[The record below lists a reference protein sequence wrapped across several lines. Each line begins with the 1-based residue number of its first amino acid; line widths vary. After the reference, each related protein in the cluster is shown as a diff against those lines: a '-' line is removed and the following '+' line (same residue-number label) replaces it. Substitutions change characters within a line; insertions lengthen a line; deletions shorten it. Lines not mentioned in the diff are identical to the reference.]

1 MKKLFTILF
10 LFVSFIALS
19 QNNGI
24 NFQGVGRNSSGA
36 VLAST
41 KISLRFSVIQSSE
54 AGTVEYAES
63 KEVTTNAQGI
73 FSVVIGDG
81 TQISKTGNFSDI
93 NWKINPK
100 FLKVEMDPSG
110 GTSFVATG
118 TTRLQAV
125 PFAYYAN
132 GVNADNVDGV
142 LSASKGGTGVASI
155 SALKTALAID
165 QINNTSDLAKPIST
179 ATQAALDTKVSSS
192 TFSTT
197 IATKAPID
205 SPTFTGTVAGITKAM
220 VGLGSVD
227 NTSDL
232 AKPISTLTQEALE
245 TKVSNATFSTTV
257 ATKANAT
264 DLALKA
270 PIESPTFTGTVAGI
284 TKAMVGLGSVNNTAD
299 LAKPI
304 STATQEALDTK
315 VSASTFSTT
324 LATKV
329 STETFSSTV
338 ATKENAA
345 NKSTATDLGASE
357 TSDILF
363 PTQKAVKTY
372 VDGLVNSGGVQDG
385 GILTRHIADLT
396 VTNAKVATGIDK
408 AKVGL
413 ENVDN
418 TSDALK
424 PISTATQEALD
435 TKLYT
440 EDFNSRLRNIA
451 KLDEANYFTG
461 EQNIFNGNQTVIGEL
476 TLPNGILNL
485 STGTQILSGTNSN
498 TTIQNRA
505 DSDFSIKT
513 SADQFEGIEYG
524 ESDPREH
531 ELKFTADGKLRFSDG
546 SRIFPYLSDQ
556 DFESE
561 ELKNVFSIRSKTG
574 GYIELKTS
582 SNEEEYGNY
591 WTFKDNGTLVFPN
604 STKIETGTA
613 SETII
618 RNTSDRN
625 LSIVTKETND
635 DGITEHEFTF
645 GKDGYIIFDQVT
657 GIGREN
663 GEFNLLNE
671 GNINLISNGNIVL
684 GDPNEMGRSF
694 KFEIDNS
701 VLKFPQGSAE
711 IYSSDDGYFG
721 MQAKLDGIFEIF
733 TRNSGDDFEI
743 EEDDIYNFWEF
754 QSNGI
759 LEFPDGTEMGSYY
772 SNGPPIFKL
781 SSSSGFYI
789 VSGEPDEERN
799 LGAGILI
806 SPDDAKGEMRILTR
820 EYIENVGEISNSWSY
835 DSHGKLTFPDGTT
848 LAANYSGSSDFEIET
863 QNKAFSIRT
872 VNDNL
877 QNIFEWNFEQN
888 GSLNLPILETAPS
901 NVNLQEGSIAIA
913 QPSGWDPLSK
923 GGSVSYPVFY
933 NGTDWVGLGSSVAT
947 GSSTPTNILYVDPSL
962 NTNYNTILANENGFK
977 FQFYQDG
984 VGLDK
989 QWSYNMDGSLTFPD
1003 GTITSGNISGTSNF
1017 GFDTRPT
1024 ENGFTILT
1032 GTSSGTSQL
1041 WTFGTDGNLTLP
1053 QGGEIKDQNGNS
1065 VLMRFLSIEHIPDQ
1079 NTIDAINA
1087 ITVGNNQPRN
1097 TLEQN
1102 NGVINGYTITLNH
1115 LPISI
1120 DHVALYL
1127 NGVRVYKSQYSL
1139 SNGQIIYYAYRRQNQ
1154 NDSNYLEM
1162 MLSNDDTI
1170 TIDYFY

>member
-1 MKKLFTILF
+1 
-10 LFVSFIALS
+10 
-19 QNNGI
+19 
-24 NFQGVGRNSSGA
+24 
-36 VLAST
+36 
-41 KISLRFSVIQSSE
+41 
-54 AGTVEYAES
+54 
-63 KEVTTNAQGI
+63 
-73 FSVVIGDG
+73 
-81 TQISKTGNFSDI
+81 
-93 NWKINPK
+93 
-100 FLKVEMDPSG
+100 MDPAG
-110 GTSFVATG
+110 GTSFVAMG
-118 TTRLQAV
+118 TTRLQSV

-132 GVNADNVDGV
+132 GVNADNVDGI

-179 ATQAALDTKVSSS
+179 STQAALDTKVSTT

-197 IATKAPID
+197 IAAKAPID

-220 VGLGSVD
+220 VGLGSVN

-232 AKPISTLTQEALE
+232 EKPISTLTQEALD
-245 TKVSNATFSTTV
+245 TKVSTATFSTTV
-257 ATKANAT
+257 ATKANVT

-284 TKAMVGLGSVNNTAD
+284 TKAMVGLGSVNNTTD

-345 NKSTATDLGASE
+345 NKSTATDLGGST

-372 VDGLVNSGGVQDG
+372 VDAQVNAGGVADG
-385 GILTRHIADLT
+385 GITTNKLAAGA
-396 VTNAKVATGIDK
+396 VTDEKVASGINK
-408 AKVGL
+408 VKVGL
-413 ENVDN
+413 GNVDN
-418 TSDALK
+418 TADLDK
-424 PISTATQEALD
+424 PLSTATILALAD
-435 TKLYT
+435 KPSI
-440 EDFNSRLRNIA
+440 DVRRVA
-451 KLDEANYFTG
+451 KLDEPNFFTG
-461 EQNIFNGNQTVIGEL
+461 DQQISGNL
-476 TLPNGILNL
+476 SLSNGILNL
-485 STGTQILSGTNSN
+485 AGGTQIQSGSTSS
-498 TTIQNRA
+498 TILQNRI
-505 DSDFSIKT
+505 DTDFSI
-513 SADQFEGIEYG
+513 
-524 ESDPREH
+524 
-531 ELKFTADGKLRFSDG
+531 L
-546 SRIFPYLSDQ
+546 
-556 DFESE
+556 
-561 ELKNVFSIRSKTG
+561 
-574 GYIELKTS
+574 
-582 SNEEEYGNY
+582 
-591 WTFKDNGTLVFPN
+591 
-604 STKIETGTA
+604 
-613 SETII
+613 
-618 RNTSDRN
+618 
-625 LSIVTKETND
+625 TND
-635 DGITEHEFTF
+635 DGITEHEFRF
-645 GKDGYIIFDQVT
+645 GRDGYIVFDQTT

-663 GEFNLLNE
+663 GSFNIVNE
-671 GNINLISNGNIVL
+671 GDINLVSSGNIVL
-684 GDPNEMGRSF
+684 GDPNEMGSSF

-733 TRNSGDDFEI
+733 TRNSGDDFET
-743 EEDDIYNFWEF
+743 EDDDIYNYWEF

-789 VSGEPDEERN
+789 VSGEPGEERN

-806 SPDDAKGEMRILTR
+806 SPDEARGEVRILTR
-820 EYIENVGEISNSWSY
+820 EYNENEGEISNSWSY
-835 DSHGKLTFPDGTT
+835 DSQGKLTFPDGTT
-848 LAANYSGSSDFEIET
+848 LAGNYSGSSDFEIET

-888 GSLNLPILETAPS
+888 GSLNLPILEAAPS

-923 GGSVSYPVFY
+923 GGSVAYPVFY

-1003 GTITSGNISGTSNF
+1003 GTITSGNISNTNTF
-1017 GFDTRPT
+1017 GFDTRAT
-1024 ENGFTILT
+1024 ANGLSIITPGTIT
-1032 GTSSGTSQL
+1032 GTSKL
-1041 WTFGTDGNLTLP
+1041 WEFKTDGVLNLPGSASVGMVYNLP
-1053 QGGEIKDQNGNS
+1053 YYFQEGLQITTPNAFILKSLNPGKVWRFEANGNT
-1065 VLMRFLSIEHIPDQ
+1065 VFPGDLGIEGNLSQ
-1079 NTIDAINA
+1079 VNNINA
-1087 ITVGNNQPRN
+1087 SSIQVTNLNASGSLR
-1097 TLEQN
+1097 
-1102 NGVINGYTITLNH
+1102 INDENIL
-1115 LPISI
+1115 
-1120 DHVALYL
+1120 DKF
-1127 NGVRVYKSQYSL
+1127 KSQIISL
-1139 SNGQIIYYAYRRQNQ
+1139 SGGSLSVFNGNTTHSFILNAEPRSGQITMFVNGMRINKSEYSVNSTNVSYRKLVT
-1154 NDSNYLEM
+1154 NYQTEVEVQF
-1162 MLSNDDTI
+1162 
-1170 TIDYFY
+1170 DYIKN